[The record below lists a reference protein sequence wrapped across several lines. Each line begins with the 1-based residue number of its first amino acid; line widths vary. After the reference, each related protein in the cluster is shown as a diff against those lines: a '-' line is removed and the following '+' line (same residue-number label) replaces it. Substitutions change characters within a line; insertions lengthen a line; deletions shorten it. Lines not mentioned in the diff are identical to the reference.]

1 MKMTRNLK
9 TFGIAFAAVFAV
21 AAVAA
26 SAAQAQTD
34 PAHVTAG
41 ANSGYIEVTEH
52 PNATTQLFVTDLGS
66 VSCDGF
72 TGTGHYEGGEGGTT
86 TFEKLTLEE
95 VEYYEE
101 CNLAGSE
108 AEVNFDGCHYTL
120 ENPSWD
126 TEAEDGK
133 SDVTIGPESCAVVI
147 SVPIT
152 GCEVVVPGGQT
163 FKNALTY
170 TNVKTD
176 QKEELTIHAN
186 VQDEIRYE
194 YYCDANTE
202 NKLYEAENGTYEGT
216 LTAKAFDTNDQQVDL
231 TATPTTE

>member
-1 MKMTRNLK
+1 MTRNLK

-21 AAVAA
+21 AALAA

-34 PAHVTAG
+34 PAHFTAG
-41 ANSGYIEVTEH
+41 ANSGYIELTEH
-52 PNATTQLFVTDLGS
+52 PNATTQLLTTDFGAF
-66 VSCDGF
+66 SCDGF
-72 TGTGHYEGGEGGTT
+72 NATGHFEGGEGGST
-86 TFEKLTLEE
+86 TFEELTLEE

-101 CNLAGSE
+101 CNYAGNE

-133 SDVTIGPESCAVVI
+133 SDLTLGPEGCAVTINI
-147 SVPIT
+147 PIT
-152 GCEVVVPGGQT
+152 GCEKVVPGGQT
-163 FKNALTY
+163 FSNALTY

-176 QKEELTIHAN
+176 QKEELTIHASFKGLAYL
-186 VQDEIRYE
+186 I
-194 YYCDANTE
+194 YCGPETE
-202 NKLYEAENGTYEGT
+202 TLVYAAENGTYEGT